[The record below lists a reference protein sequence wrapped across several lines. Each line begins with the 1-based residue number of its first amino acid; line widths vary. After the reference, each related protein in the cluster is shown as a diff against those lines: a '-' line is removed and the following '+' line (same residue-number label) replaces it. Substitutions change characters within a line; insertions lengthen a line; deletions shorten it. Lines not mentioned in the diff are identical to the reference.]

1 MLYLKRTL
9 SQKDDE
15 LADML
20 EKLQDLQAAKDAEK
34 EFFDRQ
40 LSALQSEFQETR
52 DKLTSEN
59 MVLGKN
65 IQTNK
70 QNTNSP
76 FIHAKYVFFIAQIR

>member
-20 EKLQDLQAAKDAEK
+20 EKLQELQAAKDAEK
-34 EFFDRQ
+34 ELFDRQ
-40 LSALQSEFQETR
+40 LSALRSEFQETR

-59 MVLGKN
+59 MVLGN
-65 IQTNK
+65 TIQTNK
-70 QNTNSP
+70 QNTKSP
-76 FIHAKYVFFIAQIR
+76 FIHSKYVSFNCTN